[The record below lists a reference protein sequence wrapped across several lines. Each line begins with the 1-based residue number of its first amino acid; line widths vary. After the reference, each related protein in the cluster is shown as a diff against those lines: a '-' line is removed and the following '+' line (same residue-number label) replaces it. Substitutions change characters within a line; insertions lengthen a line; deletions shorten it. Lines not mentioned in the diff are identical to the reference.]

1 MNNNNNKIS
10 LGGKVLAS
18 GGFGCVFSPALK
30 CKGEKKRQ
38 SGRISKLMTEKYAI
52 EEYEEINSIRE
63 KLSSIKHFENYFLL
77 YNTRLCRP
85 EKITKSDLV
94 DYTKKCSALPKNNIT
109 KTNINDNLDKLLIL
123 SMPNGGPTVDNYLY
137 NDGSFEKMYKLNISL
152 INLLKKGII
161 PMNKKNVYHCD
172 IKNSNVL
179 VDTSTEKMKTRLID
193 WGLSTEYNPFKN
205 ESFPR
210 TWRNRP
216 LQFNVPFSVIIFT
229 DAFYEMYTKYIQ
241 DGGIIDEVHLK
252 PFVIDYIRFWMKERG
267 AGHYKYINEIMYILF
282 SNGLTSTST
291 ESKSKIIETQIT
303 MNYIINYIVDV
314 LVHYTKLRK
323 NGSLN
328 LRLYLDDIF
337 VQIVD
342 IWGFISVYL
351 PIVEIL
357 FNNYSNLDETELKIF
372 NKLKHIFVY
381 YLYDPRHEAI
391 DMYMLYSELND
402 LGKLFFTVSSNSRK
416 NISEGLDKN
425 IKKQNLVNDIVN
437 KKTKKN
443 ILKQR
448 KNISFKKRPK
458 QRRFRN
464 PFLLSLK

>member
-1 MNNNNNKIS
+1 MNNNNKIS

-77 YNTRLCRP
+77 YNTSLCRP
-85 EKITKSDLV
+85 EKMTKSDLV

-123 SMPNGGPTVDNYLY
+123 SMPNGGSTVDNYLY

-205 ESFPR
+205 EPFPR

-381 YLYDPRHEAI
+381 YLYDPRHEPI

-402 LGKLFFTVSSNSRK
+402 LGKLFFTVSINSRK

-425 IKKQNLVNDIVN
+425 IKKQKLVNDIVN

-443 ILKQR
+443 ILKRR